1 MATHPALTAGRV
13 AVVTGAASGI
23 GLAAARR
30 FAAMGLKI
38 CLADLSPRA
47 LEPAVAEVAAASPG
61 AANAI
66 IAVPTDVSKLDD
78 VNKLCDTVYRA
89 FGEVSVLMNNA
100 GTAPGGGPWD
110 HIDRWRRVLDV
121 NLWGVINGVRAFV
134 PVLLEQDAGHVVNTA
149 SLAGVTTGIL
159 GPYSV
164 TKHGVVALS
173 EGLHFQLA
181 QRGASVHVSV
191 LCPGWVRTRIG
202 ESDRNRPSDVEPSP
216 ALDPNVAEGFR
227 LMLEGGMEPS
237 AVAGHVVDGI
247 RANRFY
253 LLTHPEMSEGIRR
266 RAEEVLSGGPPG
278 TAFL

>member
-1 MATHPALTAGRV
+1 MEGRIDVVAPGRV

-23 GLAAARR
+23 GYALSER
-30 FAAMGLKI
+30 FAAEGMRVVMADIEEPALAEA
-38 CLADLSPRA
+38 ADLLAGRG
-47 LEPAVAEVAAASPG
+47 AEVLP
-61 AANAI
+61 
-66 IAVPTDVSKLDD
+66 VPTDVSRDD
-78 VNKLCDTVYRA
+78 QVDALRDRALEA
-89 FGEVSVLMNNA
+89 FGAVHVVCNNA
-100 GTAPGGGPWD
+100 GVSGIGRPIWEMTKRDWE
-110 HIDRWRRVLDV
+110 WVLGV